1 MLKRVLVLAI
11 VAGAMVF
18 AGCGDNGG
26 GGSSAG
32 RVAVVDLNKIAE
44 DIGQRSKIEEA
55 SQVRDRNLQI
65 SVRVLQ
71 QNVQAKLVALAKEI
85 GERPKAVKPAEP
97 TDAEKTL
104 LEEWVGKMQNL
115 ERARLDATNRIRQ
128 AYNQQLQANQNAIRA
143 EIVKIRDRIKPL
155 AQRIAREKGLDIVV
169 ASSNVLVS
177 NDAVDITNA
186 VFKEVNELL
195 KAGNFPTVTI
205 PEPLKVVRQP
215 TTAPAGKGTETTPK
229 TGGTPKKG
237 GTTTTP

>member
-18 AGCGDNGG
+18 AGCGEGGG
-26 GGSSAG
+26 GGSSSG

-44 DIGQRSKIEEA
+44 DIGQKSKIEEA

-85 GERPKAVKPAEP
+85 GDRPKAEKPAEP
-97 TDAEKTL
+97 TDAEKKL

-128 AYNQQLQANQNAIRA
+128 AYSQQRQANQQAMRA

-155 AQRIAREKGLDIVV
+155 AQRIARDKGLDVV
-169 ASSNVLVS
+169 VTNSSVLVHGES
-177 NDAVDITNA
+177 VDITAA

-215 TTAPAGKGTETTPK
+215 TSAPAGAGTDT
-229 TGGTPKKG
+229 TPKKG
-237 GTTTTP
+237 GETTPP